1 MYSSN
6 SSGGIYKSTRPLL
19 PISQCLPWIVGITAD
34 SLAIVSLNFIT
45 IISFLRQRHFQRRS
59 LYLIIHLAIVDFLVG
74 AISGP
79 MLIGRVGIF
88 CFSWSDHLT
97 VSLLFRLFP
106 AVSVINLVTVSL
118 ERVFATFCPLKHR
131 SLRRRVFYVAIFSIW
146 LSVVIREAIYLTAL
160 LRSPTLSAQMKLFLE
175 VIPWEI
181 SLFIFWVSYI
191 SIFVKIRRF
200 NPHPNPLHNGM
211 INRERRLTFTLFAA
225 LLVSLLM
232 WLPLLIFLSLE
243 TFFHKILS
251 SLSLSSY
258 FHLTVA
264 VHLFLLTNSLAN
276 PIIYAIRMPSFRA
289 HLRNSQ
295 SAA

>member
-1 MYSSN
+1 MSSSN
-6 SSGGIYKSTRPLL
+6 SSGGIHELFPLL
-19 PISQCLPWIVGITAD
+19 PMSQCLPWIVGITAD
-34 SLAIVSLNFIT
+34 SLAIVALNFVT
-45 IISFLRQRHFQRRS
+45 IISFLRQRHLQRKS

-88 CFSWSDHLT
+88 CFAWSDHLT

-106 AVSVINLVTVSL
+106 EASITNLLTVSL
-118 ERVFATFCPLKHR
+118 ERTFATFCPLKHG

-146 LSVVIREAIYLTAL
+146 LLVVIREAIYLTAL
-160 LRSPTLSAQMKLFLE
+160 LRSPISLVRISLFLE
-175 VIPWEI
+175 IIPWVI
-181 SLFIFWVSYI
+181 FLFIFWVSHI
-191 SIFVKIRRF
+191 SISVKIRF
-200 NPHPNPLHNGM
+200 SPHPNPLHNGM

-225 LLVSLLM
+225 VFVSLLV
-232 WLPLLIFLSLE
+232 WLPLLIILILE
-243 TFFHKILS
+243 MFFKILS

-258 FHLTVA
+258 FHFMMT
-264 VHLFLLTNSLAN
+264 VHLFLLTNSLVN

-289 HLRNSQ
+289 DLRNSQ